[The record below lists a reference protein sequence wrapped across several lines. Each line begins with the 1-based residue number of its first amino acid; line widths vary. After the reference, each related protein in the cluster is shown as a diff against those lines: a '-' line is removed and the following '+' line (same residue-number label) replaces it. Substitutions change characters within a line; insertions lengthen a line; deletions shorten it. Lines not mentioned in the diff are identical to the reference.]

1 MDQKKE
7 EIGHLYHQETKY
19 RREAMPR
26 GGLDWAHQPSPYK
39 EFPDLLKHFQIRP
52 LDQHGSKPI
61 WEVIAQR
68 RSIREFSH
76 QSITFS
82 ELSQMVWA
90 TQGVT
95 SRAWGFD
102 PFDSAQAL
110 PFGTEAKA
118 RSGSTL
124 SKPSLLGWESRR
136 VDFRA
141 TPSAGALYPIETY
154 IVVNRVEEIPP
165 GIYHYNVKEAKLS
178 LLKEGH
184 FGSDL
189 CHAGLDQE
197 MLEEAACVFI
207 WTAIVQRSKWKYRE
221 RAYRYIYMDVGHIG
235 QNLYLAATALNLGCC
250 TVGAFFDEE
259 VDRLIGLDGKGEISV
274 YLGAVGWPRK

>member
-1 MDQKKE
+1 MDRRRE
-7 EIGHLYHQETKY
+7 GIGDLYHQETKY

-39 EFPDLLKHFQIRP
+39 EFPYPLKHFQIRP
-52 LDQHGSKPI
+52 LDQKEGKPL

-68 RSIREFSH
+68 RSIREFSR
-76 QSITFS
+76 QPITFS
-82 ELSQMVWA
+82 ELSQLIWA

-95 SRAWGFD
+95 SEASGF
-102 PFDSAQAL
+102 
-110 PFGTEAKA
+110 E
-118 RSGSTL
+118 
-124 SKPSLLGWESRR
+124 
-136 VDFRA
+136 FRA

-154 IVVNRVEEIPP
+154 VVVNRVEEISP
-165 GIYHYNVKEAKLS
+165 GIYHYNMKEAKLS
-178 LLKEGH
+178 LLKEGD

-189 CHAGLDQE
+189 CQAGLDQE

-207 WTAIVQRSKWKYRE
+207 WTAIVERSKWKYRE

-259 VDRLIGLDGKGEISV
+259 VDRLLGVDGKEEISI
-274 YLGAVGWPRK
+274 YLGAVGQIR